1 MKSGDIKVGTI
12 YGVIPS
18 WDYSSADKKNPA
30 KASRRSVAKSE
41 LVSLEKYEYKVYR
54 SDNPDDSNFTLA
66 PKGSRSVGY
75 LVRSSDWAN
84 TNGQGDIYWLS
95 RAQDIVAEYDQLET
109 RWVKEEAEEQ
119 LREAKWKQEREE
131 NERRER
137 IAQENAQRTVDA
149 VKESLR
155 SIIGERTNGIDFD
168 IRNRRN
174 EKGEYLPTASCNME
188 LRTLQSL
195 IEKVLEAR
203 DMVA

>member
-1 MKSGDIKVGTI
+1 MKSSDIKIGTT

-30 KASRRSVAKSE
+30 KASRRALTKAE
-41 LVSLEKYEYKVYR
+41 LISLEKYEYKVYR
-54 SDNPDDSNFTLA
+54 SDNPDDVQFTLA

-109 RWVKEEAEEQ
+109 RWVKEEAEEKI
-119 LREAKWKQEREE
+119 REAQWKAEREE

-137 IAQENAQRTVDA
+137 IAQENAQRTIDA
-149 VKESLR
+149 VKESLL
-155 SIIGERTNGIDFD
+155 SIIGERTHRIDFN
-168 IRNRRN
+168 ISNRRN
-174 EKGEYLPTASCNME
+174 EKGEYKPTASCSME

-195 IEKVLEAR
+195 VEKVLEAR

>member
-1 MKSGDIKVGTI
+1 MKSGDIKIGTT

-30 KASRRSVAKSE
+30 KASRRSVTKAE
-41 LVSLEKYEYKVYR
+41 LISLEKYEYKVYR
-54 SDNPDDSNFTLA
+54 SDNPDDVQFTLA

-109 RWVKEEAEEQ
+109 RWVKEEAEEKI
-119 LREAKWKQEREE
+119 REAQWKAEREE

-137 IAQENAQRTVDA
+137 IAQENAQRTIDA
-149 VKESLR
+149 VKESLL
-155 SIIGERTNGIDFD
+155 SIIGERTHRIDFN
-168 IRNRRN
+168 ISNRRN
-174 EKGEYLPTASCNME
+174 EKGEYKPTASCNME

-195 IEKVLEAR
+195 VEKVLEAR

>member
-1 MKSGDIKVGTI
+1 MKSGDIKVGTT

-18 WDYSSADKKNPA
+18 WDYSSADKKNPE
-30 KASRRSVAKSE
+30 KASRRSVAKAE
-41 LVSLEKYEYKVYR
+41 LISLEKYEYKVYR
-54 SDNPDDSNFTLA
+54 SDNPNDVQFTSA

-75 LVRSSDWAN
+75 LVRSSDWAG
-84 TNGQGDIYWLS
+84 NGSQGDIYWLS

-109 RWVKEEAEEQ
+109 RWVREETEEKA
-119 LREAKWKQEREE
+119 REAQWKKDREE

-137 IAQENAQRTVDA
+137 IAQENAQRIIDA

-155 SIIGERTNGIDFD
+155 SIIGERADRIEFD

-174 EKGEYLPTASCNME
+174 ANGEYIPTASCSME
-188 LRTLQSL
+188 LRILQSL
-195 IEKVLEAR
+195 VEKVLEAR